1 VNTQEAAMVTFSYEQ
16 LLSKLKS
23 LNCTPDEAQ
32 LHLKHMHASIV
43 MAIRV
48 TRAVY
53 GMSMGEAKKMVDRH
67 PVWVDES
74 ALGNKIQE
82 KAIAAAGELLAQ

>member
-1 VNTQEAAMVTFSYEQ
+1 MLTFSYEQ
-16 LLSKLKS
+16 LLSKLQS

-32 LHLKHMHASIV
+32 LHLKQLHASIV

-53 GMSMGEAKKMVDRH
+53 GMSMGEAKKIVDRH
-67 PVWVDES
+67 PVWMAQS
-74 ALGNKIQE
+74 ALGHKIQE
-82 KAIAAAGELLAQ
+82 KAIVAAGELLAQ

>member
-1 VNTQEAAMVTFSYEQ
+1 MVTFSYEQ

-32 LHLKHMHASIV
+32 LHLKQMHASIV

-48 TRAVY
+48 TRAAY
-53 GMSMGEAKKMVDRH
+53 GISMGDAKKIVDRH
-67 PVWVDES
+67 PVWVDQS
-74 ALGNKIQE
+74 ALGHEIQE
-82 KAIAAAGELLAQ
+82 KAIAAAAELLAQ

>member
-1 VNTQEAAMVTFSYEQ
+1 MLTFSYEQ
-16 LLSKLKS
+16 LLSKLQS

-32 LHLKHMHASIV
+32 IHLKQLHASIV

-53 GMSMGEAKKMVDRH
+53 GMSMGEAKKIVDRH
-67 PVWVDES
+67 PVWMAQS
-74 ALGNKIQE
+74 ALRHKIQE
-82 KAIAAAGELLAQ
+82 KAIVAAGELLAQ

>member
-1 VNTQEAAMVTFSYEQ
+1 MVTFSYEQ

>member
-1 VNTQEAAMVTFSYEQ
+1 MVTFSYEQ
-16 LLSKLKS
+16 LLSMLES

-32 LHLKHMHASIV
+32 SHLKHMHASIV

-48 TRAVY
+48 TRATY
-53 GMSMGEAKKMVDRH
+53 GMSMGEAKKIVDRH
-67 PVWVDES
+67 PVWMAQS

-82 KAIAAAGELLAQ
+82 KAIAAAGVLLPQ